1 MKDYFEIIYHHIPII
16 ILLFI
21 SICNIIKQ
29 IYQVKL
35 NRLDFTNIFSF
46 LCINLLFFLLYL

>member
-1 MKDYFEIIYHHIPII
+1 MKDYFEIIYHHIPIM

-35 NRLDFTNIFSF
+35 NRHDLIIGISTEFSV
-46 LCINLLFFLLYL
+46 